1 MLHPPVN
8 VPLGRNILHA
18 VGFELRPLL
27 RIMLRQIS
35 ASAAIGFCRP
45 ARNTKVPDQV
55 FAPFVLLFPGF
66 QHGCHTV
73 QRKRQAQLSRLHH
86 RAVPTVRVQKFVL
99 LQIRSGILPFQIT
112 GKADA
117 LELRIVCHTGRTGIE
132 KGVQQFLWEWIAA
145 GKVCN
150 LNQAVIKGIGNEQ
163 NLKAV

>member
-27 RIMLRQIS
+27 RIMLRQVS
-35 ASAAIGFCRP
+35 GSAAIGFCRP

-55 FAPFVLLFPGF
+55 FAPFVLLFSGF
-66 QHGCHTV
+66 QYSCHAI
-73 QRKRQAQLSRLHH
+73 QRKRQSQFCRLHH
-86 RAVPTVRVQKFVL
+86 RAIPSIRIQKLVL
-99 LQIRSGILPFQIT
+99 PQIHSGILPFQIA

-117 LELRIVCHTGRTGIE
+117 LELRIVRHTGGTGIE
-132 KGVQQFLWEWIAA
+132 KNIQQFLWERIAA

-150 LNQAVIKGIGNEQ
+150 LNRAVIEGIGNE
-163 NLKAV
+163 